1 MTLYLF
7 VKTGQGSI
15 VTLLHQTAE
24 KWRRGE
30 GRLPS
35 YTDVLAEDRHVQA
48 TDDRAPWPPNGCSQ
62 GSGGDGKGEEAQL
75 GGRTRPLASSEVE
88 STETRTTSGRGQT
101 NGADR
106 RPVEAD
112 RRATKGDQRGGLA
125 PVQELQEDD
134 RSANHGMD
142 AVSPGDLIAP
152 TRGPGVE
159 HIAELG
165 GTRGVA
171 PAGLPTAAGEATV
184 QRPCGPSTA
193 GLLDPSR
200 ELSLNAVLK
209 LSLYNRSNLCYL
221 NTSVLATTWAVLQ
234 LQRHGTTDLA
244 LHSCFHA
251 LASGSTR
258 PAATQV
264 AQLLQWRLLLGQWP
278 QLGRQHDICEF
289 LNYLVPRCLR
299 WAHGALIPKW
309 EARRH
314 RNGHLCVLDSGT
326 THLPLPIPLC
336 SGEVCHLQWC
346 VDAWHQQGLL
356 RFHNEDG
363 VMRRDSRPLQGHLA
377 TVHMP
382 IFQDASEEMRNELRC
397 TYASYQV
404 VSMALHFGESP
415 NEGHYQ
421 AILNGQ
427 PFFGGNKRWLTDDNR
442 PARVHTCETD
452 AARYRSAIYVVWLRH
467 EPGLDAV

>member
-1 MTLYLF
+1 M
-7 VKTGQGSI
+7 
-15 VTLLHQTAE
+15 
-24 KWRRGE
+24 
-30 GRLPS
+30 
-35 YTDVLAEDRHVQA
+35 
-48 TDDRAPWPPNGCSQ
+48 
-62 GSGGDGKGEEAQL
+62 
-75 GGRTRPLASSEVE
+75 
-88 STETRTTSGRGQT
+88 
-101 NGADR
+101 
-106 RPVEAD
+106 
-112 RRATKGDQRGGLA
+112 
-125 PVQELQEDD
+125 
-134 RSANHGMD
+134 
-142 AVSPGDLIAP
+142 
-152 TRGPGVE
+152 E

-165 GTRGVA
+165 GARGVA
-171 PAGLPTAAGEATV
+171 PAGLPHAAGEATV
-184 QRPCGPSTA
+184 QRPCGKSTV

-251 LASGSTR
+251 LASSSTR

-299 WAHGALIPKW
+299 WTHRALIPKW
-309 EARRH
+309 KARRH

-326 THLPLPIPLC
+326 THLPLPMPLC

-346 VDAWHQQGLL
+346 VDAWHQQGSVHALTSPAPLVCLQLL

-363 VMRRDSRPLQGHLA
+363 VMRRDSRPIQGHLA

-382 IFQDASEEMRNELRC
+382 IFQDESEETRSELRC

-404 VSMALHFGESP
+404 VSMGVAERRTLSSDTE
-415 NEGHYQ
+415 
-421 AILNGQ
+421 
-427 PFFGGNKRWLTDDNR
+427 W
-442 PARVHTCETD
+442 
-452 AARYRSAIYVVWLRH
+452 SAFLRREQKMAH
-467 EPGLDAV
+467 RR